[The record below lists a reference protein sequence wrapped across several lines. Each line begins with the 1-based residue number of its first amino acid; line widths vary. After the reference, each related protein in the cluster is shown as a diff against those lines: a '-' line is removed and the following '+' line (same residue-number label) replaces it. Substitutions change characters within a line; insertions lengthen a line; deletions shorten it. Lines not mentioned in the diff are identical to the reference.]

1 MISDDCFFNPGF
13 KFQDYVCND
22 CHDLGLLCL
31 NINDIT
37 IITVKNVD
45 YRCIICNIIKFETIN
60 LLENSVLKDRG
71 YI

>member
-13 KFQDYVCND
+13 KFRDYVRND

-37 IITVKNVD
+37 IITVTNVD